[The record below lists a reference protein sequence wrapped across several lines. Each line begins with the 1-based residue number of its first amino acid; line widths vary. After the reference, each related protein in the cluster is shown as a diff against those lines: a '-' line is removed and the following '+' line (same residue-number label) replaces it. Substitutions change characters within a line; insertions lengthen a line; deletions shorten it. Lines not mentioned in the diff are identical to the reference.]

1 MSHTGSSYTY
11 SFPGSATFSQTFPF
25 GGDIFSPTGLDQMM
39 SAIPDNTANLIQ
51 AVDVRNAVFTLWKRT
66 DELHDQTIADFN
78 YSSQTPSTAT
88 IGGWPKGTTFSGQSL
103 GQIFDGLFYPY
114 VGPGV
119 TISLSS
125 NTKYKG
131 QSNNISIS
139 WSIEKNSNSIQSFR
153 INSTTFSITGLSQSG
168 STVFSVPK
176 WTDTTF
182 TASVFD
188 GVQTQSVISTFE
200 WSEKFWWGTSEY
212 FSNTW
217 SNMQIQLLPNNTNLR
232 ELEIILDGKSHPRIN
247 GSGDYLVFAFPSY
260 FGQPVFWVNGLINNA
275 FTKIHGSGSIYYSSV
290 TYSIGSYTQ
299 SYDIWI
305 SNTQQYST
313 IDYLKITT

>member
-1 MSHTGSSYTY
+1 MSLANSYTY

-25 GGDIFSPTGLDQMM
+25 GGDIFSASGLDQML

-66 DELHDQTIADFN
+66 DELRDITISDFN
-78 YSSQTPSTAT
+78 YSSPTPSTAAL
-88 IGGWPKGTTFSGQSL
+88 GGWPKGTTFSGQSL

-114 VGPGV
+114 VLPGL

-125 NTKYKG
+125 YTKYRG

-139 WSIEKNSNSIQSFR
+139 WELSKGSRNIQSFT
-153 INSTTFSITGLSQSG
+153 INTQTFSVTGLDQSD
-168 STVFSVPK
+168 SSVFAVPK
-176 WTDTTF
+176 WDNTIF

-188 GVQTQSVISTFE
+188 GVQTQSVSASFE
-200 WSEKFWWGTSEY
+200 WTEKFWWGTSEY
-212 FSNTW
+212 FLATW
-217 SNMQIQLLPNNTNLR
+217 SNLQIQSLVNNTNIS

-260 FGQPVFWVNGLINNA
+260 FGQPVFWVNGLVNNA
-275 FTKIHGSGSIYYSSV
+275 FTKIHGSGSVYYSSV

-299 SYDIWI
+299 SYDVWL
-305 SNTQQYST
+305 SNTQQYSPL
-313 IDYLKITT
+313 DYLKITT

>member
-1 MSHTGSSYTY
+1 MSATNSYTY

-25 GGDIFSPTGLDQMM
+25 NGDIFSSSGLDQMM
-39 SAIPDNTANLIQ
+39 SALPDNTGNLIQ

-66 DELHDQTIADFN
+66 DELKEITISDFN
-78 YSSQTPSTAT
+78 YSSPTPSTAT

-114 VGPGV
+114 VPPGL

-125 NTKYKG
+125 YTKYRG

-139 WSIEKNSNSIQSFR
+139 WNLERGSKNIQSFS
-153 INSTTFSITGLSQSG
+153 INSITFSVTGNDQSDT
-168 STVFSVPK
+168 TVFTVPK
-176 WTDTTF
+176 WDNTTF

-188 GVQTQSVISTFE
+188 GTQTQSMSATFE
-200 WSEKFWWGTSEY
+200 WTEKFWWGTSEY

-217 SNMQIQLLPNNTNLR
+217 SNFQIQSLGNNLNTT
-232 ELEIILDGKSHPRIN
+232 ELEIVMDGKSNPRLD

-260 FGQPVFWVNGLINNA
+260 FPQPVFWVNGLINNA
-275 FTKIHGSGSIYYSSV
+275 FTKIHGSGSNYYSSV

-299 SYDIWI
+299 SYDVWL
-305 SNTQQYST
+305 SNTQQFSI
-313 IDYLKITT
+313 IDYFKITT